1 MSEMDNFVE
10 GFSDATKIAER
21 HYKDKIA
28 ELEAENQALKTGIKK
43 VSDYNGRLE
52 AKLATAVELLD
63 IVETDIPKDSLRNE
77 VNTFVDANRPPTE
90 A

>member
-28 ELEAENQALKTGIKK
+28 ELEARLHGTVTTEYHDSIVAEAMQR
-43 VSDYNGRLE
+43 VSKLE
-52 AKLATAVELLD
+52 AELAEA
-63 IVETDIPKDSLRNE
+63 TDVLHYVFGEPP
-77 VNTFVDANRPPTE
+77 ANGGENGTN
-90 A
+90 